1 MLGCSKYERQ
11 ILTHPGISSD
21 ERRPWRCDRSAFKQH
36 IPGGDV
42 TTWLNAQHL
51 RIHNKTTLFWYS
63 FHTKT
68 IEYAETHETVLWKA
82 NDIVSKSHNHKTWL
96 FFSLF
101 QTSSTFAV
109 WSRTASGSDV
119 TQWMSWH
126 WHCGIICSVVCFFLL
141 THPSQY
147 GCISQARKLILDA
160 FFR

>member
-1 MLGCSKYERQ
+1 MFKIRKTNSNSPRHIQWRKAPMTMRSV
-11 ILTHPGISSD
+11 GID
-21 ERRPWRCDRSAFKQH
+21 LEQQP

-51 RIHNKTTLFWYS
+51 RRHNKTTLN
-63 FHTKT
+63 
-68 IEYAETHETVLWKA
+68 VNL
-82 NDIVSKSHNHKTWL
+82 
-96 FFSLF
+96 FSLF
-101 QTSSTFAV
+101 RTSSIYSTFAV

-160 FFR
+160 FFGNKRVMAHIGEAQKQKQNE